1 MSESLT
7 GQLLRW
13 SPRGVA
19 ILYAAFLT
27 LFAFDVFESGS
38 ALEQVVGFLIHLAPV
53 YAVVLA
59 LIFAWRWPRLGGV
72 LFLALAVGF
81 AFAFGWR
88 EMGILVLMAGPLV
101 VAGVLFLA
109 SGWGGRAR
117 LRPRF

>member
-1 MSESLT
+1 MFS
-7 GQLLRW
+7 
-13 SPRGVA
+13 
-19 ILYAAFLT
+19 
-27 LFAFDVFESGS
+27 SGS

-59 LIFAWRWPRLGGV
+59 LVFAWRWPRLGGV

-109 SGWGGRAR
+109 SGWVGRAR

>member
-27 LFAFDVFESGS
+27 LFAFDVFDSGS
-38 ALEQVVGFLIHLAPV
+38 VLEQVVGFLIHLAPV

-81 AFAFGWR
+81 AFVFGWR

-101 VAGVLFLA
+101 LAGVLFLA
-109 SGWGGRAR
+109 SGWGGGAR
-117 LRPRF
+117 LRPRV